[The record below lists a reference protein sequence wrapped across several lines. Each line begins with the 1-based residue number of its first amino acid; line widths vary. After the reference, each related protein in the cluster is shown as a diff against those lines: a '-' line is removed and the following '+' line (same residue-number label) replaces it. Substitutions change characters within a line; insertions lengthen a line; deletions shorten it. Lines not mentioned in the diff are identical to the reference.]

1 MSKKKLWFYIV
12 SIALVTV
19 VLVVELVYVFVARKD
34 ASKNNIT
41 TEAGMEMLGDHTVSD
56 SDHTGSDSDRTGSD
70 PGSDDLPDISIL
82 YGHDLYSKFE
92 TNKLPAEFE
101 EVGTNEP
108 DIERY
113 RFDITD
119 TGSGYELVGKLTIQ
133 DRMSDEKYHKFVEQ
147 AVNWDSAQ
155 AVVNEWASSEDYTA
169 YDYYYTVNDTT
180 MTNLGVTYTMQS
192 YMTNYN
198 DRPHCDFIGDNGKT
212 AGVHNDLVPNIDAYD
227 EGYWDLGGEDI
238 VVENAHIF
246 VPYGT
251 NMEEIIK
258 DLCEL

>member
-101 EVGTNEP
+101 EVGTNGGCGQGILSVAEP
-108 DIERY
+108 
-113 RFDITD
+113 
-119 TGSGYELVGKLTIQ
+119 
-133 DRMSDEKYHKFVEQ
+133 
-147 AVNWDSAQ
+147 
-155 AVVNEWASSEDYTA
+155 
-169 YDYYYTVNDTT
+169 
-180 MTNLGVTYTMQS
+180 
-192 YMTNYN
+192 
-198 DRPHCDFIGDNGKT
+198 
-212 AGVHNDLVPNIDAYD
+212 
-227 EGYWDLGGEDI
+227 
-238 VVENAHIF
+238 
-246 VPYGT
+246 VPYQT
-251 NMEEIIK
+251 SVVR
-258 DLCEL
+258 